1 MDSPPQHGM
10 KLIIIGSII
19 VVIAL
24 LIVGGIALRGGAG
37 FDFGD
42 APATYAEAKAQDIN
56 KVWLGDGVD
65 KEKSAKLVNADDFD
79 DGVDIDWSAAGKS
92 TAYFAV
98 HKKEGIKG
106 TAYLNLFVDFDKNGS
121 WSGDEWVV
129 KNMAVDLGAQDKEV
143 APYTAEFN
151 ALAGGRDDL
160 WYRITIS
167 YEQKALADNGG
178 GVFKAGEIEDY
189 NTRALAST
197 VPPYKF
203 FCDPDV
209 LKLNHGEGGTIGVS
223 GFGFVS
229 LANSVIPKNGERTIT
244 VIPGGVKGTSAIYFK
259 STHVHKR
266 DPQMELEL
274 VPIRVDIQG
283 APGVKLLSRI
293 KYCPVAV
300 KHDPL
305 EPMRPVVGGGETT
318 VPPKTTTSGA
328 AAPLI
333 PESGLKKSPS
343 FDTFYKKETTGNT
356 TNFSVT
362 VFPQDLAGKLISGL
376 TVVYTGRNYQLPV
389 PTGGNVS
396 VNGSGYAKSDWQ
408 CGVSGSEWRCFGK
421 TPLEAGKPTVLSL
434 DFNSAVNAPAYIVV
448 GLIDSAGKPA
458 GTVGAKLK

>member
-1 MDSPPQHGM
+1 MRP
-10 KLIIIGSII
+10 IVIGSII

-24 LIVGGIALRGGAG
+24 LIVGGLALRGGAG

-42 APATYAEAKAQDIN
+42 APATYASAKAQDIN

-79 DGVDIDWSAAGKS
+79 DGLDIDWNAAGKS

-106 TAYLNLFVDFDKNGS
+106 IAYLNLFVDFDKNGS

-151 ALAGGRDDL
+151 APAGGRDDL
-160 WYRITIS
+160 WYRAAIS
-167 YEQKALADNGG
+167 YEEKALADNGG

-189 NTRALAST
+189 NTRALVST

-209 LKLNHGEGGTIGVS
+209 LKLNHGEGGTIGIK

-229 LANSVIPKNGERTIT
+229 LANSVIPKNDERTIK
-244 VIPGGVKGTSAIYFK
+244 VFPGATKGTSVIYFK

-300 KHDPL
+300 KHEPL

-318 VPPKTTTSGA
+318 VPPKPPVIETQPKTG
-328 AAPLI
+328 
-333 PESGLKKSPS
+333 GLVKSPS
-343 FDTFYKKETTGNT
+343 FDSNYTKGTTGNT
-356 TNFSVT
+356 TALSVNIT
-362 VFPQDLAGKLISGL
+362 PQELAGQKITTIEIPLQSRNYTLPAPTSMSVNLNGNGWSGHDWKCVAGTAVRCAGQTPL
-376 TVVYTGRNYQLPV
+376 QAGKKTTVVME
-389 PTGGNVS
+389 
-396 VNGSGYAKSDWQ
+396 
-408 CGVSGSEWRCFGK
+408 SETNI
-421 TPLEAGKPTVLSL
+421 TP
-434 DFNSAVNAPAYIVV
+434 PAYISGNLYNDAGQKVV
-448 GLIDSAGKPA
+448 GIGIQYQP
-458 GTVGAKLK
+458 